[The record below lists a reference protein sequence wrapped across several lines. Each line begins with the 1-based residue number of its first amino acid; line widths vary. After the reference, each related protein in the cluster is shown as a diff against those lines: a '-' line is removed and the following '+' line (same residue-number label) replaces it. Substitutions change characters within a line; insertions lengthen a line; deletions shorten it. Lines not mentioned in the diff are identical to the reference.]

1 MRLTFIVLQGRGL
14 LSRWAQC
21 LLGYHLCMYPN
32 MLPVA
37 LLVRHVRSFLR
48 IPGLS
53 VIVLLALF
61 GGAPCR
67 AQQPQQ
73 SPPPPP
79 APPPPPPAPEHAPA
93 GYAIQR
99 DVNLVLLHVSV
110 EDENGQFVP
119 GLAAKN
125 FRIFEDNVE
134 QKIDVLRQEDAPV
147 SIGLLVDNSGSM
159 FDKRASVNDAAV
171 TLVKN
176 SNPEDEVF
184 VAHFNENYF
193 FDLNED
199 FTKDIAEMRKALDH
213 AQSGG
218 ATALFDAI
226 VKSLDRLK
234 RGYSDKKVLL
244 IVSDGEDN
252 SSHGTFQYTMEQA
265 QKSNDMIYAVGLL
278 SQEKKDSAERD
289 KQVLSALSQATG
301 GAAFFPQGLQEV
313 ESICTQIA
321 HDIRHQYT
329 LAYYP
334 TKPKDGTYRA
344 LRVELIPPA
353 GSGKLSVRTRTGYF
367 AGKY

>member
-1 MRLTFIVLQGRGL
+1 MLPNTPPIGLFLTHVRRFLALPL
-14 LSRWAQC
+14 LS
-21 LLGYHLCMYPN
+21 
-32 MLPVA
+32 
-37 LLVRHVRSFLR
+37 LV
-48 IPGLS
+48 
-53 VIVLLALF
+53 VLLALF
-61 GGAPCR
+61 GGAPAR
-67 AQQPQQ
+67 AQEPQQ
-73 SPPPPP
+73 SPAPPP
-79 APPPPPPAPEHAPA
+79 APPPPPPAPEHAPP
-93 GYAIQR
+93 GYSIQR

-110 EDENGQFVP
+110 EDEKGQFVP
-119 GLAAKN
+119 GLAARN

-159 FDKRASVNDAAV
+159 IDKRTSVNDAAL
-171 TLVKN
+171 TFVKN
-176 SNPEDEVF
+176 SNPEDEEF
-184 VAHFNENYF
+184 VAHFNENYY
-193 FDLNED
+193 FDLTKD
-199 FTKDIAEMRKALDH
+199 FTQDIAEMRKALEH
-213 AQSGG
+213 IESGG

-252 SSHGTFQYTMEQA
+252 SSHNSFQYTMEQV

-278 SQEKKDSAERD
+278 SEEKRDSAERD
-289 KQVLSALSQATG
+289 KQVLSALAQATG

-313 ESICTQIA
+313 EAICTLIA

-334 TKPKDGTYRA
+334 AKPKDGTYRA
-344 LRVELIPPA
+344 LRVELIPPP